1 VAYELH
7 RDPRSSHQ
15 RIARRLRALQ
25 AEPILDVGAS
35 SGQLGILLAD
45 TKLAIDAIEP
55 DAPSAAEAAPH
66 YRSVQRSTV
75 EDAVLPR
82 ATYRAVVCAD
92 VLEHLHDPDAQLRR
106 LVSSATEDATI
117 IISVPNV
124 AHAAARLLVLAGKF
138 PRHPRGIFD
147 RTHRH
152 FYTRET
158 LMEMVARA
166 GLEVTSI
173 EVTPVPLE
181 DVWPTRWPFALRE
194 GVMRLQS
201 FAGRIA
207 PRLFGFQWVVTA
219 RRASPSS

>member
-1 VAYELH
+1 MAYELH

-35 SGQLGILLAD
+35 SGQLGLLLAD
-45 TKLAIDAIEP
+45 TGLAMDAIEP

-75 EDAVLPR
+75 EDAVLPS
-82 ATYRAVVCAD
+82 ATYRAIVCAD
-92 VLEHLHDPDAQLRR
+92 VLEHLQDPDAQLRR
-106 LVSSATEDATI
+106 LISSATEDAII

-124 AHAAARLLVLAGKF
+124 AHVAARLLILAGKF

-158 LMEMVARA
+158 LIEMVTGV

-181 DVWPTRWPFALRE
+181 DVWPARWPYALRE
-194 GVMRLQS
+194 AVMRLQAV
-201 FAGRIA
+201 AGRVA
-207 PRLFGFQWVVTA
+207 PRLFGFQWVLTA
-219 RRASPSS
+219 RRARILS

>member
-1 VAYELH
+1 MAYELH

-15 RIARRLRALQ
+15 RIARRLRALRV
-25 AEPILDVGAS
+25 EPILDVGAS

-45 TKLAIDAIEP
+45 SGLTVDAIEP
-55 DAPSAAEAAPH
+55 DAASAVEAAPH

-82 ATYRAVVCAD
+82 ATYRAVICAD

-106 LVSSATEDATI
+106 LMSSATEGAII

-124 AHAAARLLVLAGKF
+124 AHVAARLLILAGKF

-158 LMEMVARA
+158 LVEMVTRA

-173 EVTPVPLE
+173 KVTPVPLE
-181 DVWPTRWPFALRE
+181 EVWPARWPDTLRE
-194 GVMRLQS
+194 AVMRLQ
-201 FAGRIA
+201 AVVGRIA

-219 RRASPSS
+219 RRASISS